1 MGQLSKGLGQ
11 TLPLAC
17 GGWANTKAAYRFLDN
32 DRMSEAE
39 ILTGHFQSTQTRFA
53 AVEGPILVLHDT
65 TSFSLM
71 RSDTEAIGQTR
82 KVGSGHKDKAGRQRI
97 HTPCGIL
104 MHSSLA
110 LTTDGLPLGLAM
122 IKLWTRKKFKDTNAF
137 KGKGIDG
144 GKHSV

>member
-110 LTTDGLPLGLAM
+110 VTTDGLPLGLTA
-122 IKLWTRKKFKDTNAF
+122 IKLWTRKKFKGTDALN
-137 KGKGIDG
+137 GKGIDG